1 MKTPDNKARRTLVD
15 GYAKSPEL
23 LEYKL
28 YQVFEGLKGEAQIA
42 VHNDITFDIRLMIGD
57 GLKKFVEDV
66 VQSILNVSQSELNK
80 EKK

>member
-1 MKTPDNKARRTLVD
+1 MAESNKARRTLVD

-28 YQVFEGLKGEAQIA
+28 YQVFTILGNDAMTA
-42 VHNDITFDIRLMIGD
+42 VHNDVMVDIANMVGD
-57 GLKKFVEDV
+57 GLKGLVEKV
-66 VQSILNVSQSELNK
+66 AQSILDVSKAELTK